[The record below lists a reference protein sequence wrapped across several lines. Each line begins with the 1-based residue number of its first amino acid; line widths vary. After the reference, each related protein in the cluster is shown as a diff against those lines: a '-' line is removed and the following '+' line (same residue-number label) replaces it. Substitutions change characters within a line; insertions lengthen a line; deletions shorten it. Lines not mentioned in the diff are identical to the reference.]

1 MKVVTAHMED
11 KKVKLREVEFNG
23 TILELCQLLNLDKY
37 TDAQEDVPSDLI
49 ISKSYSYVMSDEYI
63 LPSPAYQING
73 VNHREGYTVVFI
85 GIENIVENKPLLTM
99 EYLES
104 TIKYPTENNPDM
116 E

>member
-23 TILELCQLLNLDKY
+23 TILELCKLLNIDEY
-37 TDAQEDVPSDLI
+37 TGSQEGVPGDII
-49 ISKSYSYVMSDEYI
+49 ISKSYSYVMGDEYI
-63 LPSPAYQING
+63 LPYPTYQING
-73 VNHREGYTVVFI
+73 VNHREGYTVVFA
-85 GIENIVENKPLLTM
+85 GIENIVENKPLSTI

-104 TIKYPTENNPDM
+104 TIKYPTETNPDM